1 MRFFFRLKNEFEPTV
16 FINGHGLIVSY
27 TSNDNDIEYST
38 MKEGLKI
45 YSEGIFK
52 PYPKLGFLFTG
63 QGPDLLHRRFRDD
76 FGQLYNNFESYRG
89 IFSIAKIFLNID
101 FADLIKKQD
110 ESLRDPELAQ
120 PALVLI
126 SIANLTEYF
135 SKNPELMEHPPALL
149 TGHSLGE
156 LTALIVAGVVSFED
170 GLKIARLRGEIMKAG
185 SGGMM
190 AIPSLDE
197 DVLRE
202 VQALFDL
209 DLAVINGPGQVAL
222 SGRGPDIEPAIKF
235 LSEKGI
241 TPTVLP
247 ITIAA
252 HSKIMEEP
260 QKKFAQA
267 LEFFQFNDPKIPIVS
282 VFGPQLRN
290 NGKEIRNAFIQ
301 QLTHLLNFP
310 EMIAQAKI
318 AGVDHFIEFGAA
330 PILFGL
336 VKTVDPSLEIIS
348 IHNASAMERKFDD
361 FYQDSSA
368 SILI

>member
-1 MRFFFRLKNEFEPTV
+1 M
-16 FINGHGLIVSY
+16 
-27 TSNDNDIEYST
+27 
-38 MKEGLKI
+38 
-45 YSEGIFK
+45 
-52 PYPKLGFLFTG
+52 
-63 QGPDLLHRRFRDD
+63 
-76 FGQLYNNFESYRG
+76 
-89 IFSIAKIFLNID
+89 
-101 FADLIKKQD
+101 
-110 ESLRDPELAQ
+110 
-120 PALVLI
+120 
-126 SIANLTEYF
+126 
-135 SKNPELMEHPPALL
+135 
-149 TGHSLGE
+149 
-156 LTALIVAGVVSFED
+156 
-170 GLKIARLRGEIMKAG
+170 
-185 SGGMM
+185 
-190 AIPSLDE
+190 
-197 DVLRE
+197 
-202 VQALFDL
+202 
-209 DLAVINGPGQVAL
+209 
-222 SGRGPDIEPAIKF
+222 SGRGPNIEVAIKF

-310 EMIAQAKI
+310 EMIARAKI

-330 PILFGL
+330 PILSGL